1 MRTATTKDTRIPLA
15 LARKAAIQ
23 CKALDGGKTDAQR
36 AEIRSILDG
45 VPVQAKLRVGSP
57 DDAYEREADA
67 VADRVMRM
75 PADEIRR
82 KPT

>member
-1 MRTATTKDTRIPLA
+1 MKALATVDNKTPHVPVNKPGGTRRHIPGSETDTR
-15 LARKAAIQ
+15 
-23 CKALDGGKTDAQR
+23 R
-36 AEIRSILDG
+36 AEIRSILTG
-45 VPVQAKLRVGSP
+45 SPVQAKLRVGAP

>member
-1 MRTATTKDTRIPLA
+1 MNTVYANDKKTPAAPAKKTGVY
-15 LARKAAIQ
+15 RKAV
-23 CKALDGGKTDAQR
+23 DSWNTDVR
-36 AEIRSILDG
+36 KAEIRSILTG
-45 VPVQAKLRVGSP
+45 TPVQAKFRVGAP
-57 DDAYEREADA
+57 DDTYEREADA